1 MAQFRKRGGLPQLRS
16 SANNNF
22 PRLPSSRRRDQSLRR
37 GRLTSA
43 RALPSSFAVAGI
55 GLAILIVAAVIAA
68 PVWLPAISW
77 FVPDRYVMAYAPA
90 SIQRMIFQVDP
101 SEQVPAPVVASGG
114 GAEELLAG
122 LAPTPTPTLPPPVE
136 GAVSA
141 PGGYVQP
148 TPLALAPTPTLT
160 PVFSVQV
167 DSRAID
173 RNNSADLGDI
183 TALLTGFEWEQ
194 QGYNNCGPAS
204 IRTLMSYWG
213 IEFTEAEAAAYL
225 KPDPEDPNVRP
236 DEIAKFVEQY
246 NYHALIRVNGNFD
259 TIKKFILAGYPV
271 LIETGYDPEPE
282 TVGWTSH
289 YLTIA
294 GFSNDGFV
302 VMDTYRR
309 PNWFYAYNEV
319 DYYWRQF
326 NRRYVIIYKPEQFA
340 AVASILGDD
349 MDDDVMYEGALATA
363 RAESSL
369 NHDDPY
375 AWFNLG
381 STLVS
386 LGRYEDA
393 AVAFDE
399 ARLLGLPSRFLW
411 YQFSPFEAYLQVGR
425 YEDVI
430 TLADAVL
437 AKKSS
442 EEAFYYK
449 GLALEGL
456 GETDKARVQIALA
469 VRYNRNYEAAQ
480 VALDALEN

>member
-1 MAQFRKRGGLPQLRS
+1 MTQFRKRGGLPQLRS
-16 SANNNF
+16 STNSNY
-22 PRLPSSRRRDQSLRR
+22 PRLPASRRRGQVPGL
-37 GRLTSA
+37 GRTVSSRESRPRFVLIGI
-43 RALPSSFAVAGI
+43 ALAVF
-55 GLAILIVAAVIAA
+55 IVGAVIAA
-68 PVWLPAISW
+68 PSWLPAISW
-77 FVPDRYVMAYAPA
+77 VVPDRYVMAYAPA

-101 SEQVPAPVVASGG
+101 AEQVPAPAVASGG
-114 GAEELLAG
+114 GEELLAE
-122 LAPTPTPTLPPPVE
+122 LAPTATATLPPPAA
-136 GAVSA
+136 GVSA

-160 PVFSVQV
+160 PVFSIQV
-167 DSRAID
+167 DSHAVD
-173 RNNSADLGDI
+173 RDNSADLGDI

-213 IEFTEAEAAAYL
+213 VEFTETQAASYL

-236 DEIAKFVEQY
+236 DEIAEYVEQY
-246 NYHALIRVNGNFD
+246 NYHALIRVDGNFD
-259 TIKKFILAGYPV
+259 IIKKFILAGYPV
-271 LIETGYDPEPE
+271 LIESGYDPEPE

-294 GFSNDGFV
+294 GFSNDGFI

-326 NRRYVIIYKPEQFA
+326 NRRYVIIYKPEQLA
-340 AVASILGDD
+340 AVASIIGED
-349 MDDDVMYEGALATA
+349 MDDTVMNEGALASA

-393 AVAFDE
+393 AAAFDE
-399 ARLLGLPSRFLW
+399 ARTLGLPSRFLW
-411 YQFSPFEAYLQVGR
+411 YQFSPYEAYLQVGR

-456 GETDKARVQIALA
+456 GEMDKARVQIALA
-469 VRYNRNYEAAQ
+469 VRYNQNYQAAKEALA
-480 VALDALEN
+480 ALEN

>member
-1 MAQFRKRGGLPQLRS
+1 MAG
-16 SANNNF
+16 
-22 PRLPSSRRRDQSLRR
+22 
-37 GRLTSA
+37 A
-43 RALPSSFAVAGI
+43 RTQNQRYAFIAIAAAVLVVG
-55 GLAILIVAAVIAA
+55 AVIAA
-68 PVWLPAISW
+68 PVWLPAVSW
-77 FVPDRYVMAYAPA
+77 VIPDRYVMAYAPPA
-90 SIQRMIFQVDP
+90 IQRMIFQVDP
-101 SEQVPAPVVASGG
+101 NAQVPAPAAPAEFAAQDLLAELAPTATATYSPVSAASGG
-114 GAEELLAG
+114 A
-122 LAPTPTPTLPPPVE
+122 
-136 GAVSA
+136 S
-141 PGGYVQP
+141 GGYVQP

-160 PVFSVQV
+160 PVFSIQV
-167 DSRAID
+167 DSRAVD

-213 IEFTEAEAAAYL
+213 VEFTEADAASYL

-236 DEIAKFVEQY
+236 DEIAQFVEQY
-246 NYHALIRVNGNFD
+246 DGYHALIRVNGNFE

-271 LIETGYDPEPE
+271 LIESGYDPEPE

-294 GFSNDGFV
+294 GFSNDGFI

-326 NRRYVIIYKPEQFA
+326 NRRYVIIYKPEQLA
-340 AVASILGDD
+340 AVASIIGED
-349 MDDDVMYEGALATA
+349 MDDAVMYENSLATA

-369 NHDDPY
+369 NGDDPY

-381 STLVS
+381 STLAS
-386 LGRYEDA
+386 MGRYEDA
-393 AVAFDE
+393 VVAFDT
-399 ARLLGLPSRFLW
+399 ARTLGLPSRFLW
-411 YQFSPFEAYLQVGR
+411 YQFSPYEAYLQVGR

-430 TLADAVL
+430 SLADAVL
-437 AKKSS
+437 AMKPS

-456 GETDKARVQIALA
+456 GEVSKARVQVALA
-469 VRYNRNYEAAQ
+469 VRHNRNYEAAQ
-480 VALDALEN
+480 KALDALEN